1 MGKAKRIEKIKCIRC
16 PLGCTLKIKISE
28 DGIEIEG
35 NRCPRGVEF
44 AMQELKDP
52 MRILTTSVKVV
63 GGKLPL
69 VSVKTSGTVPR
80 SKIHD
85 LMGHIKKIKIRAP
98 IKIGDVIEKNILG
111 LGVDLVAT
119 RDCDER

>member
-1 MGKAKRIEKIKCIRC
+1 VEKIKCVRC
-16 PLGCTLKIKISE
+16 PLGCTLKIEITPS
-28 DGIEIEG
+28 GIKVEG

-44 AMQELKDP
+44 AQQEIRDP

-69 VSVKTSGTVPR
+69 VSVKTSSAVPR
-80 SKIHD
+80 SKIAE
-85 LMGHIKKIKIRAP
+85 LMEHIKKIEVKAP
-98 IKIGDVIEKNILG
+98 VKIGDVIEENVLG

-119 RDCDER
+119 RDCDAL